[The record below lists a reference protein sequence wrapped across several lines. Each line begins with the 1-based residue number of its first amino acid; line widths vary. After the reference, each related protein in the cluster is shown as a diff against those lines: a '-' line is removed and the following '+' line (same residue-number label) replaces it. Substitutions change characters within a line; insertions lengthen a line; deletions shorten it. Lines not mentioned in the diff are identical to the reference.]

1 MNASNAKDYLPLVQA
16 LAEGKT
22 IQAKCQVVVDS
33 SGWRDC
39 EGDISFHGLAE
50 NYRIK
55 PEPREKWFVQYK
67 GGSESGP
74 YADKDSAEC
83 YALHD
88 HDFTIICYREVIE

>member
-22 IQAKCQVVVDS
+22 IQVMDLGDWIDLQYVTFERRAS
-33 SGWRDC
+33 S
-39 EGDISFHGLAE
+39 
-50 NYRIK
+50 YRIK

-74 YADKDSAEC
+74 YSDKYAAEC

-88 HDFTIICYREVIE
+88 HDYTIVCYREVIE

>member
-16 LAEGKT
+16 LADGRMIQIKT
-22 IQAKCQVVVDS
+22 VD
-33 SGWRDC
+33 GWEDLKGEINLC
-39 EGDISFHGLAE
+39 FAPDQ
-50 NYRIK
+50 YRIK

-83 YALHD
+83 YGLHD
-88 HDFTIICYREVIE
+88 HDFTIVCYREVIE